1 MRPIF
6 FFLAVLIASSTEAQR
21 AVVISSIPT
30 NTPPGAVIHLASSAN
45 GWNPGDPGWI
55 FSSWNTQWIFDV
67 PASAPNV
74 FQGKMTMGSWQS
86 VEGNAS
92 GEFLPDRTFDFT
104 STDTLVVQIQSWEGL
119 GGGVELPPNVVI
131 LDDAF
136 FMPQLDRTRRI
147 RLFLPTNYDSTTLD
161 YPVLYMHD
169 GQNLFSAAEAFA
181 GEWEVDE
188 AMLAFEADGYNGA
201 IVVAI
206 DNGGAQRIAEYTPWA
221 NDQYGGGDGA
231 LYTDF
236 IVETLKPFVDEN
248 YRTLSDRENTGI
260 MGSSLGGLIS
270 FYAAVRHQDVFS
282 KAGVFSPSFWFTN
295 DIYDFMQTTGK
306 EADML
311 FFFLAGEQESATLVS
326 DINEMTAL
334 MQSEGFTESEI
345 RFDTHADGQHSEW
358 FWAREFPDAFEWLYM
373 STTTDLS
380 VASNSEKLKIQPN
393 PVTDTMWFILPEGQ
407 SITDV
412 LIFDV
417 SGRLCFEKQQ
427 SGPRLELGHLPKGIY
442 QLRLTTLSGTYTEN
456 FVKL

>member
-1 MRPIF
+1 MRHIF
-6 FFLAVLIASSTEAQR
+6 IILAVFITGHAEAQR
-21 AVVISSIPT
+21 AVVISSIPA
-30 NTPPGAVIHLASSAN
+30 NTPPGADIHLASSAN
-45 GWNPGDPGWI
+45 GWNPGDPDWV
-55 FSSWNTQWIFDV
+55 FAAWNEQWIFDI

-86 VEGNAS
+86 VEGNAA
-92 GEFLPDRTFDFT
+92 GGFLPDRTFNFT
-104 STDTLVVQIQSWEGL
+104 STDTLVVQILSWEGM
-119 GGGVELPPNVVI
+119 GGGVELPPNVVV

-147 RLFLPTNYDSTTLD
+147 RLFLPSNYDSTTLD

-188 AMLAFEADGYNGA
+188 TMLAFEADGYNGA
-201 IVVAI
+201 IIVAI
-206 DNGGAQRIAEYTPWA
+206 DNGGGHRIAEYTPYA
-221 NDQYGGGDGA
+221 NAQYGGGDGA

-248 YRTLSDRENTGI
+248 YRTLTDRENTGI

-282 KAGVFSPSFWFTN
+282 KAGVFSPSFWFTD

-306 EADML
+306 EADMR
-311 FFFLAGEQESATLVS
+311 FFFLAGELESGTLVA
-326 DINEMTAL
+326 NVEEMISVMETA
-334 MQSEGFTESEI
+334 GFQETEI

-373 STTTDLS
+373 SSTVDIS
-380 VASNSEKLKIQPN
+380 IAQAEKKLKIHPN
-393 PVTDTMWFILPEGQ
+393 PVTDTMWIILPEGETNATVQ
-407 SITDV
+407 
-412 LIFDV
+412 IFDV
-417 SGRLCFEKQQ
+417 AGRLCFEKRQV
-427 SGPRLELGHLPKGIY
+427 GPSLDLGHLPKGTY
-442 QLRLTTLSGTYTEN
+442 QLRLTTQQHTYTEN